1 MLEKKTAIRICIFS
15 FIYILITTQLHYLK
29 IEDATLSHIRHLV
42 KGLLDMLPLICWFY
56 FLKTRVVQPLVCRY
70 LIIGSL
76 VMQFS
81 MFIIYLQTI
90 IVTEDINLMALS
102 VIGIFVPYCIYPVF
116 SLLASLCLGM
126 PEQYRLP
133 RKYDLLILAS
143 ALIALLAFT
152 NSFHH
157 LFFRFSI
164 MPDDINRTDIT
175 LGPICY
181 LSVAFALWVYI
192 YRMKI
197 LRDFAGK
204 NAPKFIFPV
213 ILALV
218 LSCIAYHIPYI
229 MNGFTMKWEFIG
241 STQYTFYIEVIIW
254 IICMSTGLVPVNTG
268 HERIFARSA
277 LRFRITDKSGKVLYP
292 NGNAPL
298 GEAEFEA
305 LTREGTVKAGDSL
318 LMHSY
323 PLKNKGYVIWEQD
336 ISYVNELAAK
346 QEELRAALKAQESEL
361 QNELTLANETEKV
374 RQKKAI
380 YEKIDDILKADVGI
394 LEGLVKRL
402 GSSDK
407 ADGELIRDII
417 RRGIYIKRK
426 SNLLIM
432 NEKCR
437 LVPLSE
443 LKLTADEM
451 LSGLIDA
458 ENDSLY
464 LVPLTG
470 YVKTTDIIAC
480 LDLLLDIFIKNHLN
494 ALHLRLESCGE
505 DALFKVY
512 CETTDSGKV
521 TSELKMRV
529 YDKDD
534 EGVR

>member
-1 MLEKKTAIRICIFS
+1 MLEKRSAVKICIFS
-15 FIYILITTQLHYLK
+15 FLYILFTTQLHYLK
-29 IEDATLSHIRHLV
+29 IEDQTLSHVRHLV

-90 IVTEDINLMALS
+90 VVTEDINLMALS
-102 VIGIFVPYCIYPVF
+102 VIGIFLPYCIYPVF

-133 RKYDLLILAS
+133 RKYNLLILAS

-181 LSVAFALWVYI
+181 LSVAFALWVYV

-197 LRDFAGK
+197 LRYFSGK
-204 NAPKFIFPV
+204 NAPGFIFPV
-213 ILALV
+213 ILVLV
-218 LSCIAYHIPYI
+218 LSCIVYHIPYI

-268 HERIFARSA
+268 HERIFARST
-277 LRFRITDKSGKVLYP
+277 LGFKITDKSGKVLYP
-292 NGNAPL
+292 AGSESFAGP
-298 GEAEFEA
+298 GFEA
-305 LTREGTVKAGDSL
+305 LIREGTVKAGDSL
-318 LMHSY
+318 LRHSY

-336 ISYVNELAAK
+336 ISYINELAAR
-346 QEELRAALKAQESEL
+346 QEELTGVLKEQESEL

-380 YEKIDDILKADVGI
+380 YGKIDDILKADIGI
-394 LEGLVKRL
+394 LETLVKRL
-402 GSSDK
+402 GSADK
-407 ADGELIRDII
+407 ADTDLLKDII
-417 RRGIYIKRK
+417 IRGIYIKRK

-437 LVPLSE
+437 TVPLSE

-451 LSGLIDA
+451 LSGLADA

-480 LDLLLDIFIKNHLN
+480 LDLLMDIYLKDHLN

-512 CETTDSGKV
+512 CERADRGKV
-521 TSELKMRV
+521 SSELKLRIC
-529 YDKDD
+529 DKE
-534 EGVR
+534 EGL

>member
-1 MLEKKTAIRICIFS
+1 MLEKKTAVKICIIS
-15 FIYILITTQLHYLK
+15 FIYILFTTQLHYLK
-29 IEDATLSHIRHLV
+29 IEDAELSHVRHLV
-42 KGLLDMLPLICWFY
+42 KGLLDMLPLIGWFY

-90 IVTEDINLMALS
+90 VVTEDINLMALS
-102 VIGIFVPYCIYPVF
+102 VIGIFLPYCIYPVF

-133 RKYDLLILAS
+133 RRYYVLILVS
-143 ALIALLAFT
+143 AVIAVLAFT

-157 LFFRFSI
+157 LFFKFSI

-181 LSVAFALWVYI
+181 LSVAFALWVYV

-197 LRDFAGK
+197 LRDFSGK
-204 NAPKFIFPV
+204 NAPRFIFPV

-218 LSCIAYHIPYI
+218 LSCIVYHIPYI

-268 HERIFARSA
+268 HERIFARST
-277 LRFRITDKSGKVLYP
+277 LRFKIADKSGKVLYP
-292 NGNAPL
+292 AGGDFFDGP
-298 GEAEFEA
+298 EFEA
-305 LTREGTVKAGDSL
+305 LTREGTVKVGDSL
-318 LMHSY
+318 LRHSY
-323 PLKNKGYVIWEQD
+323 PLKNKGYVIWDQD
-336 ISYVNELAAK
+336 ISYVNELASK
-346 QEELRAALKAQESEL
+346 QEELRAVLKEQESEL

-380 YEKIDDILKADVGI
+380 YEKIDDILKADIGI
-394 LEGLVKRL
+394 LETLVKRL
-402 GSSDK
+402 GSSDGS
-407 ADGELIRDII
+407 DTELIKDII

-437 LVPLSE
+437 VVPLSE

-451 LSGLIDA
+451 LSGLFDA
-458 ENDSLY
+458 ESDSLY

-480 LDLLLDIFIKNHLN
+480 LDLLMEIFIKNHLN
-494 ALHLRLESCGE
+494 ALHLRLESSGE

-512 CETTDSGKV
+512 CEMANSGKV
-521 TSELKMRV
+521 SSELKLSLC
-529 YDKDD
+529 DK
-534 EGVR
+534 